1 MQALR
6 IFHKTGTVRESF
18 VASMLSFE
26 GALNAPKKGDF
37 LLNRKYLFEVGEK
50 NKDYSQ
56 IADMPNSFIIADNIE
71 TGYDNKIPI
80 WLLDFFV
87 LRLSE

>member
-1 MQALR
+1 MQALG

-56 IADMPNSFIIADNIE
+56 IADMPNIFINADNIK
-71 TGYDNKIPI
+71 TGYGNKIPI
-80 WLLDFFV
+80 WLLGF
-87 LRLSE
+87 LY